1 MKSAVLNID
10 DPEKIF
16 EMVGKKYFG
25 NFYYGQSIYIQHFRF
40 KLLFES
46 VFAIPKKSF
55 KKHFKEPLF
64 PTHFLCDIYFADNSL
79 FFQSLI
85 LLSYLVKNGSER
97 VVTSAREHIYD
108 LRRLESYTFTD
119 ENGKDQGL
127 NGKQKN
133 HFKKKYINNQN
144 TIILTKTDLQDRDI
158 SWPAVLIK

>member
-1 MKSAVLNID
+1 MIL
-10 DPEKIF
+10 
-16 EMVGKKYFG
+16 KKYLRWLGRNTLETFTMG
-25 NFYYGQSIYIQHFRF
+25 SLFIYSTLDLNFYLRVYSQSLENLLKNILKNLSFLHIFCVIYI
-40 KLLFES
+40 LLT
-46 VFAIPKKSF
+46 IPF
-55 KKHFKEPLF
+55 
-64 PTHFLCDIYFADNSL
+64 